1 MTVDR
6 ISSRTSIALKQWPI
20 VLLRVYTGVFF
31 VYHAIGKL
39 RHEDIATYLSDI
51 LNADPDASFSFYR
64 PFVESIVLP
73 KIQIFAALISWGEL
87 AIGLALILG
96 LATRYAAFIG
106 AFMVLNFWFASGLDF
121 FAGAN
126 HDVVWLVI
134 LIVLGFIP
142 AGKIVGLDDGLSDR
156 LPFLR

>member
-1 MTVDR
+1 MVDR
-6 ISSRTSIALKQWPI
+6 ISSRTSVVLRHWPI

-31 VYHAIGKL
+31 VYHGIGKL
-39 RHEDIATYLSDI
+39 RSDDFASGM
-51 LNADPDASFSFYR
+51 ADFLTNSLETTFSFYR
-64 PFVESIVLP
+64 PFVESVILP
-73 KIQIFAALISWGEL
+73 SNEIFAVLVTWGEL
-87 AIGLALILG
+87 AIGLALIVG

-106 AFMVLNFWFASGLDF
+106 AFMVLNFWFAKGLGV

-126 HDVVWLVI
+126 HDIVWFVI

-142 AGKIVGLDDGLSDR
+142 AGKIAGLDDGLSDR

>member
-1 MTVDR
+1 MMVDR
-6 ISSRTSIALKQWPI
+6 ISSRTSVALKQWPI

-31 VYHAIGKL
+31 VYHGFGKL
-39 RHEDIATYLSDI
+39 RADDFAAGLAGFATKSLETG
-51 LNADPDASFSFYR
+51 FSFYR
-64 PFVESIVLP
+64 PFLESFIIPNSKL
-73 KIQIFAALISWGEL
+73 FAALVTWGEL

-106 AFMVLNFWFASGLDF
+106 AFMVLNFWFAKGLGI

-126 HDVVWLVI
+126 HDFIWFVI

-142 AGKIVGLDDGLSDR
+142 AGKIAGLDDGLSDR

>member
-1 MTVDR
+1 MVDR
-6 ISSRTSIALKQWPI
+6 ISSRTSVVLRQWPI

-31 VYHAIGKL
+31 AYHGFGEL
-39 RHEDIATYLSDI
+39 RSDDFASSLANFLSNNLDAT
-51 LNADPDASFSFYR
+51 FSFYR
-64 PFVESIVLP
+64 PFVESVILP
-73 KIQIFAALISWGEL
+73 SKEIFAVLVAWGEL

-106 AFMVLNFWFASGLDF
+106 AFMVLNFWFATGLGL

-126 HDVVWLVI
+126 HDIVWFVI
-134 LIVLGFIP
+134 LIVLGFVP
-142 AGKIVGLDDGLSDR
+142 AGKIVGLGDGLSDR

>member
-1 MTVDR
+1 MVDR
-6 ISSRTSIALKQWPI
+6 ISSRTSVVLRQWPI

-31 VYHAIGKL
+31 VYHGFGKL
-39 RHEDIATYLSDI
+39 RSDDFASRMANFLTNSLEAT
-51 LNADPDASFSFYR
+51 FSFYR
-64 PFVESIVLP
+64 PFVESVILP
-73 KIQIFAALISWGEL
+73 SKEIFAVLVAWGEL
-87 AIGLALILG
+87 AIGLALIVG

-106 AFMVLNFWFASGLDF
+106 AFMVLNFWFAKGLGV

-126 HDVVWLVI
+126 HDVVWFVI

-142 AGKIVGLDDGLSDR
+142 AGKIAGLDDGLSDR

>member
-1 MTVDR
+1 MVDR
-6 ISSRTSIALKQWPI
+6 ISSRTSVVLRQWPI

-31 VYHAIGKL
+31 VYHGFGKL
-39 RHEDIATYLSDI
+39 RGDDF
-51 LNADPDASFSFYR
+51 ASSMANLLTNSLETTFSFYR
-64 PFVESIVLP
+64 PFVESVILP
-73 KIQIFAALISWGEL
+73 SKEIFAVLVAWGEL
-87 AIGLALILG
+87 AIGLALIVG

-106 AFMVLNFWFASGLDF
+106 AFMVLNFWFAKGLGV

-126 HDVVWLVI
+126 HDVVWFVI

-142 AGKIVGLDDGLSDR
+142 AGKIAGLDDGLSDR

>member
-1 MTVDR
+1 MVDR
-6 ISSRTSIALKQWPI
+6 IGSRTFVVLRQWPI

-31 VYHAIGKL
+31 AYHGFGKL
-39 RHEDIATYLSDI
+39 RSDDFASGLANFLSNNLEAT
-51 LNADPDASFSFYR
+51 FSFYR
-64 PFVESIVLP
+64 PFVESVILP
-73 KIQIFAALISWGEL
+73 SKEIFAVLVAWGEL

-96 LATRYAAFIG
+96 LATRYAAFVG
-106 AFMVLNFWFASGLDF
+106 AFLVLNYWFAKGLGF

-126 HDVVWLVI
+126 YDIVWFVI

-142 AGKIVGLDDGLSDR
+142 AGKIAGLDDGLSDR